1 MYMKEE
7 VTVEEFLQMLEVI
20 FEIIDREETESK

>member
-1 MYMKEE
+1 MKED
-7 VTVEEFLQMLEVI
+7 VTLEDFLKMLEVI

>member
-1 MYMKEE
+1 MKEE
-7 VTVEEFLQMLEVI
+7 DVTLKDFLKMLEVI